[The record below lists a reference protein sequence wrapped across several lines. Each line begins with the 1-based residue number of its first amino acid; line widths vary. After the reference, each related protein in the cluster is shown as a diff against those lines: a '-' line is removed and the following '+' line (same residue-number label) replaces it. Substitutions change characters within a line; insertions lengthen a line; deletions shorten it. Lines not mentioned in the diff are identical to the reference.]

1 MSDIPP
7 SPKSVAVPTGR
18 IARFGHIS
26 SLTANV
32 AGNMALGALMQLG
45 HGKRPVLKDLLL
57 TPRNITQ
64 VTDKL
69 SKMRGAAM
77 KIGQLVSMDTGDI
90 LPPELTQI
98 MARLRD
104 DAYAMPP
111 AQLKQVLN
119 AQLPTG
125 WLASA
130 RRFDVRP
137 IAAASIGQVH
147 RVELKDGRELALKIQ
162 FVGVA
167 DSIDSDV
174 DNVGV
179 LIKMSG
185 LLPVGFELAPYLE
198 EARKQLHDETDYVR
212 EADQM
217 DHFRNL
223 LKDTPQFTIPAVH
236 RDWSTPKIL
245 AMDYMSGVSIED
257 VASAPQAIKDQV
269 ITDLITLA
277 LRELLEF
284 GLMQTDPNF
293 ANYLYD
299 PKARK
304 VILLDFGAART
315 IAPIIASQYRQIIC
329 AGLEKNVND
338 LTAAAQKMGIFDGTT
353 RDAHRMR
360 IIQMLGQMFDMIR
373 EGGAIDFTDQA
384 LLKQLQA
391 EGMALFADGFSPPP
405 LPIEILLIQRKF
417 AGLFLLGARLGA
429 KVNVGEILHCR
440 LGYSQSDEA
449 MTKAAH
455 TRS

>member
-1 MSDIPP
+1 MSEIPP
-7 SPKSVAVPTGR
+7 RAKSVAVPTGR

-32 AGNMALGALMQLG
+32 AGNMALGALLQLG
-45 HGKRPVLKDLLL
+45 HGQRPVMKDLLL

-104 DAYAMPP
+104 NASAMPP

-125 WLASA
+125 WLASV
-130 RRFDVRP
+130 RKFDVRP

-147 RVELKDGRELALKIQ
+147 RAVLKDGRELALKIQ
-162 FVGVA
+162 YIGVA

-174 DNVGV
+174 ANVGV

-185 LLPVGFELAPYLE
+185 LLPSEFELAPYLE

-212 EADQM
+212 EAAQIN
-217 DHFRNL
+217 HFRNL
-223 LKDTPQFTIPAVH
+223 LKDTPQFVIPAVH

-245 AMDYMSGVSIED
+245 AMDYMTGVPIEN

-284 GLMQTDPNF
+284 GVMQTDPNF
-293 ANYLYD
+293 ANYLYE

-304 VILLDFGAART
+304 LILLDFGAARA
-315 IAPIIASQYRQIIC
+315 IAPTVALQYRQLIY
-329 AGLEKNVND
+329 AGLENNVDN

-353 RDAHRMR
+353 RYAHRMR
-360 IIQMLGQMFDMIR
+360 IVQMLRQVFDMIR
-373 EGGAIDFTDQA
+373 DGGAIDFTDQTIS
-384 LLKQLQA
+384 KQLQA
-391 EGMALFADGFSPPP
+391 EGMALFADGFSPPLVP
-405 LPIEILLIQRKF
+405 VDILLIQRKF

-429 KVNVGEILHCR
+429 KVNVGEILHRR
-440 LGYSQSDEA
+440 LGYSQSDKA
-449 MTKAAH
+449 TTKTPH
-455 TRS
+455 KRS